1 MGRRQKRHERWLAKV
16 TVQFEEIIE
25 RRKKSR
31 RRRHRRRRRTTP
43 APGLRYDAAAL
54 MTACI
59 DTCKLRDV
67 LEANVDAEHTREQVD
82 RLIALA
88 DVDGDGSVDYDEF
101 KAMLATNARIRD
113 IFPCQF

>member
-1 MGRRQKRHERWLAKV
+1 
-16 TVQFEEIIE
+16 
-25 RRKKSR
+25 
-31 RRRHRRRRRTTP
+31 
-43 APGLRYDAAAL
+43 

-59 DTCKLRDV
+59 NTSKLRDI

-101 KAMLATNARIRD
+101 KAILTTNKRISD
-113 IFPCQF
+113 IFPCSF